1 MPAVPANAATTQAAA
16 QTATQARCRVVAAKP
31 QVTQSRQIR
40 AVATRTGCAERAR
53 VRVRIVRVLPGPD
66 RIVKSGSTIVRNGRI
81 ATSLTCVPGTFFT
94 IVADT
99 HGHISKSTKVRL
111 TCETTAPDGSGGTGS
126 SGSGS
131 GGSSS
136 GGSSS
141 GGSSSGG
148 SSSGGSSVG
157 TELEN
162 EVVRLTNAERA
173 KAGCGALTHDAKLRA
188 AAVGH
193 SADMS
198 AKGYFSH
205 TSQDGRSF
213 SDRIKATGFSFTAAA
228 ENIAKGYPTAAAV
241 VQGWMDSPGHR
252 QNMLNCA
259 YTHIGVGH
267 AAAGGPYWTQ
277 DFAKG

>member
-1 MPAVPANAATTQAAA
+1 MRTTALTILGLGSAAAIVMPAVPANAATTQAAA
-16 QTATQARCRVVAAKP
+16 QAATQARCRVVAAKP

-81 ATSLTCVPGTFFT
+81 ATSLSCVPGTFFT

-111 TCETTAPDGSGGTGS
+111 TCATTDPDGSGGTG
-126 SGSGS
+126 
-131 GGSSS
+131 
-136 GGSSS
+136 
-141 GGSSSGG
+141 SGG

-188 AAVGH
+188 AAFGH

-241 VQGWMDSPGHR
+241 VKGWMDSPGHR

-277 DFAKG
+277 DFARG